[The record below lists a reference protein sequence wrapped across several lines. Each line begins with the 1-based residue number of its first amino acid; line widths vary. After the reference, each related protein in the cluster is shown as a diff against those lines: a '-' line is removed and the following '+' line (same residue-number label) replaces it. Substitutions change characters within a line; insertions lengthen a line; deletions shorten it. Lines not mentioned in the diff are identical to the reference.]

1 MKKIVPVLV
10 LIIAGIVAFHAIYE
24 ECMYKREVQKVKETI
39 THIAKQYDIPAWIP
53 LSIAQHESGFNPN
66 TVGDGGTSF
75 GLFQLHRGGLAPSHL
90 TDEELKNPE
99 VNTKIAVS
107 HMADSY
113 RKGVKQG
120 LEGLELLRYV
130 ANTSGWPGNLG
141 TKWTDENTKYNKG
154 LAESFFAIT
163 SS

>member
-10 LIIAGIVAFHAIYE
+10 LFIVGIVSFHAIYKE
-24 ECMYKREVQKVKETI
+24 YTHKRKVQKVKETI
-39 THIAKQYDIPAWIP
+39 THIANQYDIPAWIP
-53 LSIAQHESGFNPN
+53 LSIAQHESGFNPS

-90 TDEELKNPE
+90 ADKELKDPE
-99 VNTKIAVS
+99 INTKIAVP
-107 HMADSY
+107 HMVASY
-113 RKGVKQG
+113 KKGVKQG
-120 LEGLELLRYV
+120 LEGLDLLRYV

-141 TKWTDENTKYNKG
+141 TEWTDENTKYNKG
-154 LAESFFAIT
+154 LAKAFFDIT